1 MKINVLFTSIG
12 RRVELI
18 KAWKI
23 AYADLGI
30 NGQIIGTDIDPL
42 AAASN
47 FVDSFHIV
55 PPSKHEDFIPSIQNI
70 CNENEINLVLP
81 LNDNDLMPLSSKKS
95 ILEKNERIVV
105 ISKVKSIDITSDK
118 WSTYNF
124 FKNCNIKTPKTWK
137 PNEKN
142 KSDFPLLIK
151 PRYGS
156 AGKNVF
162 KIYNKDELEFYI
174 PRIEK
179 PIIQEFINGS
189 EVTTDVICDFKGSI
203 IGIVN
208 RERIEVRWGEVAKG
222 KTIFDKNIIK
232 DCEKIVENLDIVGPI
247 TIQCILK
254 NNDAYFIEINARYG
268 GGAPLGFEA
277 GVKSPHWYLS
287 IASGIELNLPLIGSY
302 KQNLFLSRYDNSL
315 FMDEGKIKSNII

>member
-1 MKINVLFTSIG
+1 MNVNVLFTSIG

-18 KAWKI
+18 NNWKK

-30 NGQIIGTDIDPL
+30 NGQIFGTDIDPL

-47 FVDSFHIV
+47 FVDFFHIV
-55 PPSKHEDFIPSIQNI
+55 PPSNDKDFIPSIQNI
-70 CNENEINLVLP
+70 CKENDINLVFP
-81 LNDNDLMPLSSKKS
+81 LNDNDLEPLSLKKS
-95 ILEKNERIVV
+95 ILEQNERIVV
-105 ISKVKSIDITSDK
+105 ISKIKSIDITSDK

-124 FKNCNIKTPKTWK
+124 FKNCNIKTPNTWK

-142 KSDFPLLIK
+142 KSDFPLIIK

-162 KIYNKDELEFYI
+162 KVYDQNELEFHI
-174 PRIEK
+174 PRIK
-179 PIIQEFINGS
+179 NPIIQELINGP
-189 EVTTDVICDFKGSI
+189 EVTTDVICDFNGSI

-208 RERIEVRWGEVAKG
+208 RERLEVRWGEVAKG
-222 KTIFDKNIIK
+222 KTIFDKNVIK
-232 DCEKIVENLDIVGPI
+232 NCEKIVENLDIVGPI
-247 TIQCILK
+247 TVQCILEH
-254 NNDAYFIEINARYG
+254 NDPLFIEINARYG
-268 GGAPLGFEA
+268 GGAPLGFAA

-287 IASGIELNLPLIGSY
+287 IASGIELNLPSIGSY
-302 KQNLFLSRYDNSL
+302 KKNLFLSRYDNSL